1 MDAKLDRLS
10 GERDAMVS
18 TRVIQNE
25 RDRDEPER
33 EKSAAEEEDDEVFS
47 EEAVELNDAR
57 VRRVGETGPRGLAAF
72 RPTRTNGALRRQL
85 QATESVDGSSS
96 SDENEDGDLA
106 FDTRRAEAVR
116 ARRDAKRL

>member
-33 EKSAAEEEDDEVFS
+33 EKSAAEEDDDEVFS
-47 EEAVELNDAR
+47 GEAVELNDAR

-72 RPTRTNGALRRQL
+72 RPTRTNSALRRQL

-96 SDENEDGDLA
+96 SDGEDGDLA

>member
-1 MDAKLDRLS
+1 MC
-10 GERDAMVS
+10 
-18 TRVIQNE
+18 I
-25 RDRDEPER
+25 RDRSEH
-33 EKSAAEEEDDEVFS
+33 EKSAKEEEDDDAVFS

-57 VRRVGETGPRGLAAF
+57 VRRVGDTGPRGLAAF
-72 RPTRTNGALRRQL
+72 RPTRTNSALRRQL

-96 SDENEDGDLA
+96 SDGEDGDLA